1 MCHNVK
7 RGLKNKNAT
16 KVLTIQ
22 KEVGNSAAKKG
33 WALSKEGPP
42 FLLPCYFFLMS
53 DR

>member
-22 KEVGNSAAKKG
+22 KESGSRRGEYKVKK
-33 WALSKEGPP
+33 
-42 FLLPCYFFLMS
+42 
-53 DR
+53 